1 MQLYTVEPISA
12 KFLYR
17 FLVCA
22 GEYQR
27 THSLQD
33 MRQQPS
39 IAAKVFIQRDYASG
53 TMCQFQTKFP
63 PELENRIDK
72 QQFEETVRTLN
83 NLYMEAEKLGGQSYL
98 EGCLACLTAYT
109 IFLCMETHYEKEDVV
124 VDGSMTS
131 SLGDQREE
139 RNPEVETVVYSELSY
154 GGVASSS
161 LKEKGKERVLLFPP
175 LPNRLRYLIHR
186 TTEKYEPLSTFSIG
200 SDRSRRTVVCHSG
213 IRLPIEIECDEGDI
227 CSSTGAE
234 TQFGKKKYMFK
245 STPKKSQ
252 PDEAL
257 SVSRGKEEESFQA
270 AKCEKDSIPDT
281 EVKPC
286 VFTSYSNQNP
296 SEVHILPN
304 LIPESHSNSADYLQ
318 HIKTWKENFQFRD
331 VPVCIQDVVADSK
344 DVSYVPKDPDI
355 FERKDSSYEL
365 ETGDLLTAMTLQDQ
379 QEESLAVRSSVE
391 QRKINRAKEDSEEN
405 LLKEV
410 QTF

>member
-1 MQLYTVEPISA
+1 MEDLDNFMQ
-12 KFLYR
+12 
-17 FLVCA
+17 
-22 GEYQR
+22 
-27 THSLQD
+27 
-33 MRQQPS
+33 
-39 IAAKVFIQRDYASG
+39 
-53 TMCQFQTKFP
+53 
-63 PELENRIDK
+63 
-72 QQFEETVRTLN
+72 EE
-83 NLYMEAEKLGGQSYL
+83 
-98 EGCLACLTAYT
+98 
-109 IFLCMETHYEKEDVV
+109 
-124 VDGSMTS
+124 
-131 SLGDQREE
+131 DQ
-139 RNPEVETVVYSELSY
+139 
-154 GGVASSS
+154 
-161 LKEKGKERVLLFPP
+161 KKVLLFPP

-405 LLKEV
+405 LLKEIRTYLNENEISITNTQCDYSAYKYV
-410 QTF
+410 ATNDEEFDHIIEVYGFPAHLKNADINDAFAAFSQEGLKIERVDKTHALAVFSSKTTALQALNIQHPLLKTHVLSKATKQSKGKAVNNREFLQPVKRRPVADAAVAKRLIAKALGLQNPVKQNKDL